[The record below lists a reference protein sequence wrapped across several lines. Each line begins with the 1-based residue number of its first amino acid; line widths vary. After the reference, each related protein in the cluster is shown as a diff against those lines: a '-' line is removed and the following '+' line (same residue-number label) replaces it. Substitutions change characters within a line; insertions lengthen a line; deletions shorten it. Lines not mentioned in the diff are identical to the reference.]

1 MKWIYLMLAILF
13 EVAGTTSMKL
23 AEGFSKPLYAI
34 PVFIFYFISLGVLTL
49 TLRYFPVSMVYAVW
63 SGMGI
68 ALIALI
74 GVVYFQ
80 EPLSWAKLLG
90 LALIIAGVVVLN
102 LTGGGNGNR

>member
-1 MKWIYLMLAILF
+1 MKWIYLVLAILF

-34 PVFIFYFISLGVLTL
+34 PIFTFYLVSLSFLTL
-49 TLRYFPVSMVYAVW
+49 ALRYFSVSTVYAVW

-74 GVVYFQ
+74 GAVYFQ
-80 EPLSWAKLLG
+80 ESLSWAKLVG

-102 LTGGGNGNR
+102 LTGGGNG

>member
-1 MKWIYLMLAILF
+1 MKWIYLVLAILF

-34 PVFIFYFISLGVLTL
+34 PIFIFYLVSLSLLTL
-49 TLRYFPVSMVYAVW
+49 ALRYFAVSTVYAVW

-68 ALIALI
+68 ALIAFI

-80 EPLSWAKLLG
+80 ESLNWAKLVG

-102 LTGGGNGNR
+102 LMGGGNSNH